1 MCRSHVR
8 KNVSDQDFSIKN
20 NRKICSRFLKS
31 DSLCVFQVPPSQS
44 TDPQLNLDRI
54 VDEQFQRNEQLQRL
68 QREEKEIIQEEKIID
83 EKKKQI
89 EMAKKKIEEE
99 ENFIR
104 KKEHAIEQT
113 RKRHE
118 EEKKTENWN
127 NNNNNN

>member
-44 TDPQLNLDRI
+44 TDLQLNLDRI

-68 QREEKEIIQEEKIID
+68 QREEKKIIQEEKIID

-89 EMAKKKIEEE
+89 DEKKKQIEMAMKKIEEE

-104 KKEHAIEQT
+104 EQEHAIEQT

-118 EEKKTENWN
+118 EEKKN
-127 NNNNNN
+127 